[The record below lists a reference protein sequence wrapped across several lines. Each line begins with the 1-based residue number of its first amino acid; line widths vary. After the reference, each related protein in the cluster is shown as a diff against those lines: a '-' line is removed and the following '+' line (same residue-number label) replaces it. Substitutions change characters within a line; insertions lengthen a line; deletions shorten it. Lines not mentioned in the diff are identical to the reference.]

1 MEVLAAAFDED
12 EALRTIQT
20 QEVNSA
26 DTLGESGEAVI
37 TEDAGIVDKNNNRGD
52 EGVLEGVAVG
62 NIDVY
67 SDDSDEDEVRFPLN
81 NWKSG
86 HFSLTQITD
95 IYDV

>member
-12 EALRTIQT
+12 EALRNIQT

-26 DTLGESGEAVI
+26 DILGESGEAVI

-67 SDDSDEDEVRFPLN
+67 SDDSDEDEVRSLY
-81 NWKSG
+81 
-86 HFSLTQITD
+86 FSFEQEVCID
-95 IYDV
+95 RSRSESY